1 MFEYILLILSGYITF
16 YYYKY
21 KTCEDNYQNERDKLY
36 NNPMIC
42 GRVSYD
48 DINNLDTID
57 ISRMKLQKINNHF
70 NYTKEINTNYIY
82 DNVDDFKN
90 CNTVNSKILLDKKTI
105 SFYSKINHTYIGGAK
120 LAYCSYMANK
130 EEQKD
135 YFYNSRF
142 WHIFPALKLIWNR
155 NSLPKV
161 EYPLPLYDDCVIPKK
176 FICTYS
182 FTRTSNV
189 KATILY
195 NIMKDLYKCLKLNRQ
210 LVCYLPIAF
219 NPTSTIYNNIGI
231 MYLTYSPTDTIET
244 IQQQLI
250 SNSYQILG
258 TNFLLYHNLINNN
271 SGVKV
276 RKNVDAVITII
287 FSEDSIYVSKS
298 WTFCNISEYPVYVA
312 VSSVL
317 NNNNNTINITQ
328 TLTVSTPHFDILNTD
343 TKYEEKD
350 NNYYLI

>member
-1 MFEYILLILSGYITF
+1 MFEYFLLIVSCYLIF
-16 YYYKY
+16 RYYNY
-21 KTCEDNYQNERDKLY
+21 KTCEDNYQNKRYKLY

-42 GRVSYD
+42 VRVSYD
-48 DINNLDTID
+48 DINSLDTINKTA
-57 ISRMKLQKINNHF
+57 IKLQKINNHF
-70 NYTKEINTNYIY
+70 NYTKEINTSYIY
-82 DNVDDFKN
+82 NNIDDYNKCKDFDA
-90 CNTVNSKILLDKKTI
+90 KILLDKKTI
-105 SFYSKINHTYIGGAK
+105 SLYSNINHKYIGGAK
-120 LAYCSYMANK
+120 MAHCSYLSNK
-130 EEQKD
+130 DEQKD

-155 NSLPKV
+155 NNLPKV
-161 EYPLPLYDDCVIPKK
+161 EYPLPLYEDHIIPKK
-176 FICTYS
+176 FVCEYS
-182 FTRTSNV
+182 FDRTSNV

-195 NIMKDLYKCLKLNRQ
+195 NVMKDLYKCLKIDRP

-219 NPTSTIYNNIGI
+219 NPTVSIYNNIGI

-244 IQQQLI
+244 IQEQLI
-250 SNSYQILG
+250 ANSYQILG

-271 SGVKV
+271 NGVKV

-312 VSSVL
+312 ISSVL
-317 NNNNNTINITQ
+317 HNNTINITQ
-328 TLTVSTPHFDILNTD
+328 TFTVSTPHFDILNTD

-350 NNYYLI
+350 NSYYLI